1 MPILADLIII
11 AALVFTTITG
21 TRRGLLQSLA
31 GVVIVVVA
39 FFGASWA
46 ADQLAEPVAEHLGPL
61 IQERVREEI
70 RDTLTGQQDAA
81 DVGEL
86 LQSLRF
92 DGADLEKL
100 VRDVLD
106 RVVNTGQSITDA
118 VSQSVA
124 HSIAHTVVFIVA
136 FLVLLLGLW
145 LLSLPLRL
153 VTRLPGLHALNALG
167 GGALGLVWGALLLFV
182 AVWAMQRFGWLI
194 TDELIEQTWLLKF
207 FARNTPLGLLASM

>member
-21 TRRGLLQSLA
+21 ARRGLLQSLA

-46 ADQLAEPVAEHLGPL
+46 ADQLAQPVAERLGPL
-61 IQERVREEI
+61 IQEHVQQQI
-70 RDTLTGQQDAA
+70 QDTLTGQQDAA
-81 DVGEL
+81 DVEEL

-167 GGALGLVWGALLLFV
+167 GGALGLGWGALLLFV
-182 AVWAMQRFGWLI
+182 AVWAMQRFGWGI